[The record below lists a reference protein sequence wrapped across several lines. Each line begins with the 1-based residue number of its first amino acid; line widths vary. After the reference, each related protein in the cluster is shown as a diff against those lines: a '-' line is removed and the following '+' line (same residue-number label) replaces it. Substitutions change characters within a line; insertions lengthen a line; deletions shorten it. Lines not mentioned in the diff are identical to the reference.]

1 MEGKFTPGQISNTIA
16 RLQLNLKVDDGEF
29 IANILNNCNQNI
41 EAGFGEGYWSD
52 HWDYN
57 MDLVDNYLSVFPD
70 KKDQFLF
77 GDDTYKFYDSVAYVV
92 PRDEKYV
99 INKKGDVRQYG
110 RKLKM
115 RINLQEKD
123 LTSGQLTG

>member
-70 KKDQFLF
+70 KKDQFCLEMIHINSMTALHMLF
-77 GDDTYKFYDSVAYVV
+77 Q
-92 PRDEKYV
+92 E
-99 INKKGDVRQYG
+99 
-110 RKLKM
+110 M
-115 RINLQEKD
+115 RNM
-123 LTSGQLTG
+123 